1 MRGKTDERKMQMK
14 GWLLY
19 NGSEE
24 VEKVNILVEK
34 MLAEAQSLGYSLEGV
49 RSTEVLAIY
58 DGANRSLLQR
68 LSSSGG
74 LNCPEQSN
82 QPGLTGKAEKPDYIL
97 FWDKDFYLAKH
108 LEIMGYK
115 VFNNS
120 RAIETCDNKVLM
132 HQAFAG
138 SGLRVPKTIIGPLAF
153 FENRLDRAYYDSVVE
168 ALGEDFILKE
178 AFGSFG
184 MQVYMVSDFE
194 KFQALMKDLA
204 NKRFIMQEN
213 IKSSRGRDLR
223 INIIGDKI
231 IGAMER
237 KNPNDFRANITLGG
251 RGFPVDLTQEQAD
264 LALRAHRLLGLDFSG
279 VDLLYGENE
288 EPILC
293 EVNSNVNFI
302 SYENTS
308 GISIADKLL
317 EYLEKEAAGEQSSGL
332 DRAAGLGNTGD
343 GT

>member
-1 MRGKTDERKMQMK
+1 MK

-24 VEKVNILVEK
+24 VEKVNILVDR
-34 MLAEAQSLGYSLEGV
+34 MLAEAGSLGYSLEGIK
-49 RSTEVLAIY
+49 STEIFATY
-58 DGANRSLLQR
+58 DGANRPLLHR
-68 LSSSGG
+68 LKNFEG
-74 LNCPEQSN
+74 LDCANR
-82 QPGLTGKAEKPDYIL
+82 PDYVL

-108 LEIMGYK
+108 LEIMGCR

-120 RAIETCDNKVLM
+120 HAIETCDNKVLM

-138 SGLRVPKTIIGPLAF
+138 SGLRVPKTIIGPFAF
-153 FENRLDRAYYDSVVE
+153 FENRLARSYYDSVIE
-168 ALGEDFILKE
+168 QIGEEFILKE

-194 KFQALMKDLA
+194 KFQVLMKDLG

-223 INIIGDKI
+223 VNIIGDRI

-251 RGFPVDLTQEQAD
+251 QGFPVDLTEEQAD
-264 LALRAHRLLGLDFSG
+264 LTLRAHKLLGLDFSG

-317 EYLEKEAAGEQSSGL
+317 AYIEEQATKQSGSQKHKGAGK
-332 DRAAGLGNTGD
+332 
-343 GT
+343 

>member
-1 MRGKTDERKMQMK
+1 ML
-14 GWLLY
+14 GWLVY

-24 VEKVNILVEK
+24 VPKVNILVEK
-34 MLAEAQSLGYSLEGV
+34 MLSEATRLGYRLHGV
-49 RSTEVLAIY
+49 KSTELFATY
-58 DGANRSLLQR
+58 DRNNRPLLHTMKEH
-68 LSSSGG
+68 G
-74 LNCPEQSN
+74 E
-82 QPGLTGKAEKPDYIL
+82 PDYVL
-97 FWDKDFYLAKH
+97 FWDKDFYLARH

-138 SGLRVPKTIIGPLAF
+138 TGLKVPKTILGPFAF
-153 FENRLDRAYYDSVVE
+153 FENKLDKAYYEDVVGQ
-168 ALGEDFILKE
+168 LGEDFILKE

-184 MQVYMVSDFE
+184 MQVYMISSWE
-194 KFQALMKDLA
+194 KFRKLMNMLG
-204 NKRFIMQEN
+204 NRRFIMQEN

-223 INIIGDKI
+223 VNIIGDQI

-237 KNPNDFRANITLGG
+237 KNPNDFRANISLGG
-251 RGFPVDLTQEQAD
+251 RGFPVELNDGQAE
-264 LALRAHRLLGLDFSG
+264 LALNAHRLLGLDFSG

-302 SYENTS
+302 SYENTT

-317 EYLEKEAAGEQSSGL
+317 AYIENKVMASGSGK
-332 DRAAGLGNTGD
+332 DTK
-343 GT
+343 